1 MTKCEDELTQFL
13 VGVTDDDLGSVQD
26 CILDGDY
33 AKTRDILNLVREAFE
48 AGWDARYNTLTWHD
62 L

>member
-1 MTKCEDELTQFL
+1 MTKWEDELTKFL
-13 VGVTDDDLGSVQD
+13 VEVTDDDLGSVQD

-33 AKTRDILNLVREAFE
+33 TKTRDILSLVREAFE
-48 AGWDARYNTLTWHD
+48 AGWDARYETLTWND